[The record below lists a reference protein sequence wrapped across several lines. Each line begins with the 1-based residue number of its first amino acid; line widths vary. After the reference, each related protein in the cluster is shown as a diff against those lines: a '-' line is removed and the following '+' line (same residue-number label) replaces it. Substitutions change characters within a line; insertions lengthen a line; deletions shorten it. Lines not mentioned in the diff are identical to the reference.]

1 LIQALK
7 KRFPKSVVRIYYGS
21 TETGSATA
29 LLDEDV
35 LRKPGSVGQPSPSVE
50 LRIGEGGE
58 IQVRSPLML
67 DGYFDNPEAT
77 ADALRDGWYC
87 SGDIGA
93 LDEEGYLSVV
103 GRIKELIRTGGEAVA
118 PAEVEAVLAAHP
130 NIREVAVVG
139 VPDPQWGEVVCA
151 VVVPNGDVA
160 LSLAD
165 VQKLS
170 DAQLAG
176 FKRPR
181 RLEIVDALPRTAA
194 TGQVQRMLLV
204 EQILAG
210 S

>member
-1 LIQALK
+1 
-7 KRFPKSVVRIYYGS
+7 
-21 TETGSATA
+21 
-29 LLDEDV
+29 

-67 DGYFDNPEAT
+67 DGYFENPEAT

-87 SGDIGA
+87 SGDIGV
-93 LDEEGYLSVV
+93 LDEEGYLFVV

-165 VQKLS
+165 VQKVS